1 MKNLKLTI
9 MYSKIKI
16 IFGQLLKRLVLI
28 LSKKGTT
35 LASTFTS
42 ESLNLNKINISLWF
56 EVLETGNIG
65 FISGCT
71 PEIFEKLYDDFFTKL
86 DNKEA
91 KAHLDKNLSK
101 YKLAFKTDLVIKCY
115 ENLKT
120 IYNHASNLENPIE
133 LEQKII
139 STINLLHP
147 KAKITGSIENKL
159 FIVEQLIQIN
169 KNDFERIEIKEKTEK
184 SFNFMEQVVNIE
196 LALNF
201 KIDTENT
208 SVEKYIYYVKQAQL
222 KSKALENG
230 RS

>member
-9 MYSKIKI
+9 MFSKIKM
-16 IFGQLLKRLVLI
+16 IFGRLQKKLVLI
-28 LSKKGTT
+28 FSKKKTT
-35 LASTFTS
+35 LQSGFTS
-42 ESLNLNKINISLWF
+42 ESLNLNKINIAIWF

-65 FISGCT
+65 LIQNCT

-91 KAHLDKNLSK
+91 KNHLDKNFSK
-101 YKLAFKTDLVIKCY
+101 YKLAFKTDIIIKCY

-120 IYNHASNLENPIE
+120 IYNYGAKLENAIE

-159 FIVEQLIQIN
+159 FVVEQLIIIN
-169 KNDFERIEIKEKTEK
+169 KNDFERIEIKEKSEK

-196 LALNF
+196 LSLNF

-208 SVEKYIYYVKQAQL
+208 SVEKYIYYVKQAQN

-230 RS
+230 RN

>member
-1 MKNLKLTI
+1 M
-9 MYSKIKI
+9 
-16 IFGQLLKRLVLI
+16 
-28 LSKKGTT
+28 
-35 LASTFTS
+35 S
-42 ESLNLNKINISLWF
+42 ENLNLNKINIAIWF

-65 FISGCT
+65 LIPNCT

-91 KAHLDKNLSK
+91 KNHLDKNFSK
-101 YKLAFKTDLVIKCY
+101 YKLAFKTDIVIKCY

-120 IYNHASNLENPIE
+120 IYNHASNLENANE

-139 STINLLHP
+139 NTINLLHP
-147 KAKITGSIENKL
+147 KAKITGTIENKL
-159 FIVEQLIQIN
+159 FVVEQLIIIN
-169 KNDFERIEIKEKTEK
+169 KNDFERIEIKEKSEK

-196 LALNF
+196 LSLNF